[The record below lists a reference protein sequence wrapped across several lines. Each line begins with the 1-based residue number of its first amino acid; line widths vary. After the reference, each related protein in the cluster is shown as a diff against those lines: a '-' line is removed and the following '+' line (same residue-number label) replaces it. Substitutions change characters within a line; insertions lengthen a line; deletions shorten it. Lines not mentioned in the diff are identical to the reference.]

1 MRRAI
6 RIRVTISHFLSLLL
20 FAASLPAQ
28 HTTSPKS
35 AKSDT
40 KPEEPQLAREIRHQL
55 FVLPYYSVFDYI
67 AFTLD
72 ADKVTLTGYVLR
84 PTLKANAEGAVK
96 SLEGVS
102 SVKNLV
108 EVLPKSPSDDEF
120 RRAVYR
126 SIFEDSTLQRY
137 ATLEVPVE
145 IGGREVLPRGAR
157 VAGHVTTS
165 RPSGRLEGRAVIGIT
180 LDSVESNGRA
190 VPERSFSS
198 NALLITTPTTP
209 ERAAR
214 TMKTRPI
221 WRIPSSAR
229 STWIGRCGRARP
241 SLLTTVSRVSRHS
254 WAAAPAD
261 FS

>member
-108 EVLPKSPSDDEF
+108 EVLPKSPSDDEL

-137 ATLEVPVE
+137 ASMEVPA
-145 IGGREVLPRGAR
+145 IHIILRNSEVK
-157 VAGHVTTS
+157 
-165 RPSGRLEGRAVIGIT
+165 LEGVVLTEAEKS
-180 LDSVESNGRA
+180 LA
-190 VPERSFSS
+190 
-198 NALLITTPTTP
+198 TT
-209 ERAAR
+209 RAASVSGVSGV
-214 TMKTRPI
+214 KNNLAVRPKSA
-221 WRIPSSAR
+221 PSN
-229 STWIGRCGRARP
+229 
-241 SLLTTVSRVSRHS
+241 
-254 WAAAPAD
+254 
-261 FS
+261 